1 MSYITARQNKKQERI
16 EVIERINGKRVFNSY
31 PIDYTFYIDDQ
42 NGSYRSIYNT
52 PLSKIT
58 PKSSGEF
65 YKELAALKG
74 TDKKV
79 WESDLNLTFK
89 CLAENY
95 KGSPAP
101 DLHIAFFDL
110 EVDFDNGP
118 KGKGYATID
127 DPFNKITAI
136 TIDLTWLGKLI
147 TVAIPPPTIS
157 FETAQS
163 IAEKFENTFVFQNEV
178 DMINTALDLLEDS
191 DVISGWNSEGFD
203 IPYLVNR
210 IKRVMSNDDT
220 RRLCELSW
228 NEKPK
233 VKVVEKYGKEFKT
246 YDLVGKIH
254 LDLMD
259 LYRKYTYEERHS
271 YSLNAIAEYELGSS
285 KTAYEGSLDDLYN
298 NDFETFIKYNRQDV
312 QLLAQIENKLKF
324 IALVNALAHDCTVEL
339 TTCMGTVARTD
350 QAITNRAHDLGMV
363 VPNKKKY
370 HQLDDGEAAVGAY
383 VADPHVGIHEWLGVI
398 DINSLYPSTIR
409 ALNMG
414 IETIVGQLRP
424 TLTEAFIEEK
434 LKQKNMTYSHAW
446 EGQFGSQEYQA
457 VMDRKSGVDIIID
470 WEENGQS
477 DTLTASQIYDIIF
490 NSDQKWMLSGN
501 GTIFRYDQEAI
512 IPGLLAKWYAERK
525 EFQAKQ
531 SALILSLNNI
541 TDPNNRQ
548 KVIAESEYYDRLQH
562 TKKIVLNSLYGALLN
577 SASRF
582 FDKRVG
588 QSVTL
593 TGRGIVR
600 HQSSFVNE
608 CITGEYNYLGRA
620 IHYGDTDSTQFSA
633 WPVMKELVDSGQVE
647 WNRDIVVQLYLKIG
661 EQVNDS
667 YAEYMTKSYNCP
679 DRYANLIK
687 SSCESVGYRG
697 LYITKKRYAIL
708 NYFKDGKFYDDDHLK
723 LKAMGLDLRRSD
735 TPEVCQKFLS
745 EILMDLLQGKTVADL
760 TTKINIFKDK
770 FKMLPLHEQG
780 TPKRVNKLT
789 FYAEQIAQGKGN
801 RVPGHVRAAINWN
814 SLRKMNNDNV
824 HTRIVDG
831 MKCIVVQLKENQLNM
846 TSVAY
851 PTDEAHL
858 PEWFTRLPFD
868 GESQVAS
875 LVDKKIENLLGK
887 LPMWKEIVEG
897 TRKENTFSDFFE

>member
-1 MSYITARQNKKQERI
+1 MYITARQNKKQERI

-31 PIDYTFYIDDQ
+31 PIDYSFYIDDQ

-95 KGSPAP
+95 KGRPAP
-101 DLHIAFFDL
+101 NLHIAFIDL
-110 EVDFDNGP
+110 EVDFDGGP
-118 KGKGYATID
+118 KGKGYAPID

-163 IAEKFENTFVFQNEV
+163 IADKVGNTVICQNEV
-178 DMINTALDLLEDS
+178 DMINAALDLLEDS

-259 LYRKYTYEERHS
+259 VYRKFTYEERHS
-271 YSLNAIAEYELGSS
+271 YSLNSIAEYELGSS
-285 KTAYEGSLDDLYN
+285 KTEYKGSLDDLYN
-298 NDFETFIKYNRQDV
+298 NDFELFLRYNRQDV
-312 QLLAQIENKLKF
+312 ALLEQLDNKLKF
-324 IALVNALAHDCTVEL
+324 ISLINVVAHDTTTL
-339 TTCMGTVARTD
+339 LPTCMGTVAKTD
-350 QAITNRAHDLGMV
+350 QAIINRAHDLGMI
-363 VPNKKKY
+363 VPDKPKY
-370 HQLDDGEAAVGAY
+370 SSQKDDDEPAAVGAY
-383 VADPHVGIHEWLGVI
+383 VADPKVGIHEWLGVI

-446 EGQFGSQEYQA
+446 EGQFGTQEYQA

-525 EFQAKQ
+525 ELQAKKEEF
-531 SALILSLNNI
+531 ADLSFGI
-541 TDPNNRQ
+541 T
-548 KVIAESEYYDRLQH
+548 I
-562 TKKIVLNSLYGALLN
+562 
-577 SASRF
+577 
-582 FDKRVG
+582 
-588 QSVTL
+588 
-593 TGRGIVR
+593 
-600 HQSSFVNE
+600 
-608 CITGEYNYLGRA
+608 
-620 IHYGDTDSTQFSA
+620 
-633 WPVMKELVDSGQVE
+633 
-647 WNRDIVVQLYLKIG
+647 
-661 EQVNDS
+661 
-667 YAEYMTKSYNCP
+667 P
-679 DRYANLIK
+679 DNLIDAL
-687 SSCESVGYRG
+687 SS
-697 LYITKKRYAIL
+697 
-708 NYFKDGKFYDDDHLK
+708 
-723 LKAMGLDLRRSD
+723 
-735 TPEVCQKFLS
+735 
-745 EILMDLLQGKTVADL
+745 
-760 TTKINIFKDK
+760 
-770 FKMLPLHEQG
+770 
-780 TPKRVNKLT
+780 
-789 FYAEQIAQGKGN
+789 
-801 RVPGHVRAAINWN
+801 
-814 SLRKMNNDNV
+814 
-824 HTRIVDG
+824 
-831 MKCIVVQLKENQLNM
+831 
-846 TSVAY
+846 
-851 PTDEAHL
+851 
-858 PEWFTRLPFD
+858 
-868 GESQVAS
+868 
-875 LVDKKIENLLGK
+875 
-887 LPMWKEIVEG
+887 
-897 TRKENTFSDFFE
+897 